1 MSTGR
6 LASRVV
12 VCAVLAVAAV
22 LFVAGVVLLAET
34 WSVPSGPALSGPVAT
49 LAFLLADAAFGVV
62 GALVVWNRP
71 GNLIGWLCLAVAVL
85 GNNVTFAR
93 YVAYTLVADPGT
105 ALPSLEPVASFA
117 EHLWLVPGGC
127 FVLLL
132 VVFPSGRP
140 ASRRMTLV
148 AWSVPAIVAAAL
160 TSGVVEAGD
169 LPEPL
174 AGYRNAL
181 GIEGFGAAGS
191 LNVALLVA
199 FAVVAVVA
207 AVDMV
212 RRFLRS
218 TGDERLQFKWFAYAT
233 VGIPALM
240 VAWLVVVAIDPD
252 AVRVLE
258 LAFTFLLVLVP
269 VAIGIA
275 VLRYR
280 LYDIDLLISRTLV
293 YGLVTVLLGAAY
305 VALVLAGQAVFSSF
319 AGGGDLAIAVSTL
332 VVAALFLP
340 VRARVQRFVDRR
352 FYRRRYDARRTLDAF
367 GARIREQT
375 ELTALR
381 GDLEDVIQ
389 DTMQPAHVSV
399 WLRSDDSV
407 TVP

>member
-1 MSTGR
+1 
-6 LASRVV
+6 
-12 VCAVLAVAAV
+12 
-22 LFVAGVVLLAET
+22 
-34 WSVPSGPALSGPVAT
+34 
-49 LAFLLADAAFGVV
+49 
-62 GALVVWNRP
+62 
-71 GNLIGWLCLAVAVL
+71 
-85 GNNVTFAR
+85 
-93 YVAYTLVADPGT
+93 
-105 ALPSLEPVASFA
+105 
-117 EHLWLVPGGC
+117 
-127 FVLLL
+127 
-132 VVFPSGRP
+132 
-140 ASRRMTLV
+140 V

-160 TSGVVEAGD
+160 TSGVVEPGN

-174 AGYRNAL
+174 AEHQNAL

-240 VAWLVVVAIDPD
+240 VGWLVLFAVDPD

-258 LAFTFLLVLVP
+258 LVFTFVLVLVP

-293 YGLVTVLLGAAY
+293 YALLTVLLGAAY

-367 GARIREQT
+367 GARIREKT

-381 GDLEDVIQ
+381 GDLEGVIR